1 MKPSHHRLRRLRRLA
16 CAAFIAVASAAAGAQ
31 TVEVGCGSL
40 DNAYGPYDY
49 RTAKTRL
56 PIVERHHFTPQVEA
70 LIRGNTGSIG
80 ADLDYTLRAFPNHH
94 RAPLAAMRASEK
106 TRSPQP
112 YGLPRPVEC
121 YFERALRFRPEDA
134 LARMIYA
141 RFLVTK
147 ERAAEARQQLE
158 AAKRAAGDNAF
169 SQYNIGLIYLD
180 LKDYPQALAQAH
192 KASALGFPETGLR
205 DKLKALGKWDG
216 KAPPSPAEQPSAP
229 AASAASPG

>member
-1 MKPSHHRLRRLRRLA
+1 MNPSHDRPRRLRRFA
-16 CAAFIAVASAAAGAQ
+16 CAAFIAVANAAAGAQ

-49 RTAKTRL
+49 RTAKARL

-70 LIRGNTGSIG
+70 LIRGNTGSLG
-80 ADLDYTLRAFPNHH
+80 SDLDYTLRAFPNHH
-94 RAPLAAMRASEK
+94 RALIALMRASEK
-106 TRSPQP
+106 ARSPQP

-121 YFERALRFRPEDA
+121 YFDRALRFRPEDA
-134 LARMIYA
+134 LTRMIYA
-141 RFLVTK
+141 RFLVDK

-158 AAKRAAGDNAF
+158 AAKRAAGDNGF

-192 KASALGFPETGLR
+192 KAAALGFTQTGLK
-205 DKLKALGKWDG
+205 DKLKALGKWDE
-216 KAPPSPAEQPSAP
+216 KALPTPAAQPSAP
-229 AASAASPG
+229 AASAAAPG